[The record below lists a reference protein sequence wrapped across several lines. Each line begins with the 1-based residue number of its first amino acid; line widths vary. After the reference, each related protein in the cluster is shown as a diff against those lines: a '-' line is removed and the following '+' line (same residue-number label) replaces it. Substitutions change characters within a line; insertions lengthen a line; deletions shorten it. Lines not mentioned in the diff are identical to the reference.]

1 MGKKVDEFQK
11 KYPTKADKEKALK
24 SMTNKE
30 IDALIADST
39 NIQAKIF
46 YKSFKKKES

>member
-1 MGKKVDEFQK
+1 MGKIEDFQK

-24 SMTNKE
+24 AMSNAE
-30 IDALIADST
+30 IDELIKAST

-46 YKSFKKKES
+46 YKSFKK